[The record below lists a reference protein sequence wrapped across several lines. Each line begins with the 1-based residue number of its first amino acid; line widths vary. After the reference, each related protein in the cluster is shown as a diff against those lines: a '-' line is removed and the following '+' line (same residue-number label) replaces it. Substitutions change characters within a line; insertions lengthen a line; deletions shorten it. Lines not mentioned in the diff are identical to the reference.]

1 MAKIDTTKDFTKY
14 VGSLKNAQK
23 LVRSLMDEENEEFWL
38 NCTTRK
44 YGNRIDSAFGTQ
56 RHFTWSYNP
65 TWKTLSVTYTDG
77 REKPEKKEY
86 PEMYVVW
93 IEGIEAKNGEKI
105 VSLDRHNHEYTLSMT
120 QAMRVL
126 PEHKEMVKSLLREQG
141 VSKWAL
147 ENCFARVNYAP
158 KGTIFNPDKL

>member
-1 MAKIDTTKDFTKY
+1 MAKIDTSKDFTKY
-14 VGSLKNAQK
+14 VGSLKKAK
-23 LVRSLMDEENEEFWL
+23 ILIRSLLNKDENMRFTE
-38 NCTTRK
+38 RR
-44 YGNRIDSAFGTQ
+44 YGRIIDSAWGTSES
-56 RHFTWSYNP
+56 FEWSYNAM
-65 TWKTLSVTYTDG
+65 WKTVSVTYTDG
-77 REKPEKKEY
+77 REKPEEKEY

-93 IEGIEAKNGEKI
+93 IEGIEPKNGEKI
-105 VSLDRHNHEYTLSMT
+105 VSLDRYNHEYTLSMT